1 MTQPT
6 PGKKENVEAN
16 FEKFKNFGNI
26 VLEEYS
32 NLYTQMWSNL
42 KSEHM
47 EPFVKTL
54 LEHENIALKGQTEL
68 VETIRKNLQQQTQQV
83 LNNFWHSNSVSE
95 ALISLEMCK
104 EKFKS
109 YEGQKWYVELMIIKV
124 NNINSFSTY

>member
-1 MTQPT
+1 MAQANPC
-6 PGKKENVEAN
+6 KNENIEAN
-16 FEKFKNFGNI
+16 FEKYKNFGNI

-104 EKFKS
+104 EKFKF
-109 YEGQKWYVELMIIKV
+109 YEGRKWYVELMMLK
-124 NNINSFSTY
+124 

>member
-16 FEKFKNFGNI
+16 FEKCKNFGNI

-32 NLYTQMWSNL
+32 NLHTQMWSNL

-68 VETIRKNLQQQTQQV
+68 VETIRKNLQEQTQHV

-109 YEGQKWYVELMIIKV
+109 YEGQKWYVQLKMLK
-124 NNINSFSTY
+124 